1 MSHNYTAIN
10 SNRLQRAVLKKQPE
24 KKQPDISLPKNWQMS
39 YMYNKTATK
48 IYYQKAVV
56 LKTVTR
62 MPFLV

>member
-10 SNRLQRAVLKKQPE
+10 SNRLQRAVLKKQP
-24 KKQPDISLPKNWQMS
+24 DISLPKNLQMS
-39 YMYNKTATK
+39 YNKTATK
-48 IYYQKAVV
+48 IDYQKAVV